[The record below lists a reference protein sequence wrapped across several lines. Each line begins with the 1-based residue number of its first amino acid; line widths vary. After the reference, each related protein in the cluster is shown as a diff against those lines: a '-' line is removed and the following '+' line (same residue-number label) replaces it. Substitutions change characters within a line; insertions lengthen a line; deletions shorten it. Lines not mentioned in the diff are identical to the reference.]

1 MTQRSSK
8 FVQCPVWTRRTPHST
23 WGAGEQPHGCVPC
36 CLLCLTQFSWCE
48 GTMLGTPLE
57 TTLSVANRT
66 QQGNVHVRVLPAQ
79 PVLLHVE
86 TKHVEKAAGAHSSS
100 AWSCNLTRRLGI
112 MAVAAAEQALSC
124 HFSQH
129 SDWLLFVYA
138 HQKNGCR
145 MLTGTH
151 RGPFWCAP
159 TKLFLSLGWVADG
172 WVLLLWVFFPLQKRC
187 WLFLLAGVPGAFRSL
202 SPDRKGM
209 VWNCIDALDFL
220 HCFLLNSWAKSDGG
234 RYCITGPVFSMQF
247 LRFTACLC
255 MLESK

>member
-1 MTQRSSK
+1 MSCVNEENSPQYLR
-8 FVQCPVWTRRTPHST
+8 C
-23 WGAGEQPHGCVPC
+23 WGAATWLCAMLLALPHTVQLVRGDHAGDTFGDNTVSGKPYSAGEC
-36 CLLCLTQFSWCE
+36 TE
-48 GTMLGTPLE
+48 
-57 TTLSVANRT
+57 
-66 QQGNVHVRVLPAQ
+66 HVRVLPAQ

-86 TKHVEKAAGAHSSS
+86 TKHVEQAAGAHSSS
-100 AWSCNLTRRLGI
+100 PWSCGLARGLGI

-159 TKLFLSLGWVADG
+159 TQLFLSLGWVADG

-234 RYCITGPVFSMQF
+234 RYCVTGPVFSMQF